1 MLCSNLS
8 LLSVFTPFISSAAQR
23 TLPIN
28 LLMVFINLK
37 HQSAD
42 GVYPPDD
49 EAMQQISHPGSD

>member
-23 TLPIN
+23 TPAD
-28 LLMVFINLK
+28 
-37 HQSAD
+37 QCAD

-49 EAMQQISHPGSD
+49 EGMQQISHPASD